1 MSSDGQVSQL
11 PIFCCHFLLVQL
23 LCMYH
28 PSLSLRSVLMSW
40 FSWCVGGSENLMYLV
55 PGYWYLV
62 PGTGIGID
70 SVLVLVP
77 GTGSTWYN
85 DTRYQ
90 GSYSDSRRLPGT
102 RYRYLVHAPPLRC
115 MKQLAYL
122 IPALHREFPY
132 QEEPSFTTTS
142 TSIRIWYTEQYGYL
156 FRILWWSARYQV
168 V

>member
-1 MSSDGQVSQL
+1 MVRSVSYRYFVA
-11 PIFCCHFLLVQL
+11 IFCLSNCYVCIIHHCHFAQFSCRGSRGVLVVQKIS
-23 LCMYH
+23 CTWYQGT
-28 PSLSLRSVLMSW
+28 RVL
-40 FSWCVGGSENLMYLV
+40 V
-55 PGYWYLV
+55 LV

-77 GTGSTWYN
+77 GSTWYH

-102 RYRYLVHAPPLRC
+102 WYRYLVHASPLRC

-142 TSIRIWYTEQYGYL
+142 TSIRIWYTEQCGYL